1 MMRSLK
7 LAIFGL
13 VLVAVAPSIASR
25 MAESWLEVKAQPS
38 WARKYNADCTLCHT
52 TYPRLN
58 RTGYEFK
65 RLGYRLPQELEP
77 GRGPASA
84 AGPIRSSQPTPETHV
99 VKRTGYTPRAASAES
114 EQGHKLYAALN
125 CASCHSIGAVGG
137 RIGPPLDGVGAR
149 RDATFL
155 GEHLTNP
162 DEHARRLPKEHANM
176 ANRMPHPHLESD
188 EVRAMVAYLL
198 TLPEPPEGFVV
209 ASHGAPGALAAEAPA
224 AGFVPADETD
234 SARAGRRLYFDLG
247 CAACHTIQGKGGQF
261 GPPLD
266 GIGARRSRRFVAGHI
281 ANPPL
286 HSQKFPGQHAG
297 EPMMPPTEATPDEV
311 EQIADFLMTLPLQEG
326 GDVRPP
332 RLQDFVGIS
341 YAPGVEFEREDGVT
355 STTFEKRELIVF
367 AGGPIGPNF
376 SFFVQPLPLSEEPG
390 FGGKFEMAQGLVN
403 AGGARNFV
411 QVRFGQL
418 FNLRN
423 AGFGGTDRGLTETVP
438 FIFAPVNGFN
448 PAGLGRGVS
457 LEYTLN
463 RTTTVK
469 LFGSYNE
476 AVEAEEGEDEDEEV
490 GDDGGGAEEP
500 EARRA
505 LRTAREDEPAGV
517 EFSRSRTVGF
527 VFEKVLGE
535 RGLSGVQVEVAVGRT
550 PYSLEGFGEQSVRFE
565 RYAFFANKSF
575 VDGKNFERLN
585 AIFGLAVLRDD
596 RFVGVDADARSRGYG
611 YFVELDAIP
620 VAKRLSVFGRYDHL
634 RPTTLVGDNTLRG
647 GTFGVIYDPVRYAR
661 VSFEYQRLGGAVT
674 QNRYRIG
681 WQFNF

>member
-1 MMRSLK
+1 M
-7 LAIFGL
+7 
-13 VLVAVAPSIASR
+13 P
-25 MAESWLEVKAQPS
+25 EEV
-38 WARKYNADCTLCHT
+38 T
-52 TYPRLN
+52 
-58 RTGYEFK
+58 
-65 RLGYRLPQELEP
+65 P
-77 GRGPASA
+77 GRARTSPPGPSRAST
-84 AGPIRSSQPTPETHV
+84 STPETYSLG
-99 VKRTGYTPRAASAES
+99 RTGYTPRAASAES
-114 EQGHKLYAALN
+114 ERGQTLYATLN
-125 CASCHSIGAVGG
+125 CASCHAIGGTGG

-155 GEHLTNP
+155 GDHLTNP
-162 DEHARRLPKEHANM
+162 DEHARRLPEAHANM
-176 ANRMPHPHLESD
+176 ANRMPHPHLTSD

-209 ASHGAPGALAAEAPA
+209 ASHGAPGALASDA
-224 AGFVPADETD
+224 AASGFVPADETD
-234 SARAGRRLYFDLG
+234 SARAGRKLYFDLG
-247 CAACHTIQGKGGQF
+247 CAACHTIEGKGGQF

-266 GIGARRSRRFVAGHI
+266 GIGARRSRRFIAGHI
-281 ANPPL
+281 ANPPQ
-286 HSQKFPGQHAG
+286 HSQEFPGEHAS
-297 EPMMPPTEATPDEV
+297 EAMMPPTEATPDQI
-311 EQIADFLMTLPLQEG
+311 EQIADFLMTLPVQGG
-326 GDVRPP
+326 GDRRPS
-332 RLQDFVGIS
+332 RLSDYLGIS
-341 YAPGVEFEREDGVT
+341 YVPGVEFEREDGVT
-355 STTFEKRELIVF
+355 ATTFEKRELIVF
-367 AGGPIGPNF
+367 AGGPIGPNV

-418 FNLRN
+418 FTLRN

-438 FIFAPVNGFN
+438 FIFVPVNGFN

-457 LEYTLN
+457 LEYTFN

-469 LFGSYNE
+469 LFGTYNE
-476 AVEAEEGEDEDEEV
+476 AVEAEEGEDEEE
-490 GDDGGGAEEP
+490 GGEDGRIVDEP

-505 LRTAREDEPAGV
+505 ARTAREDEAV
-517 EFSRSRTVGF
+517 EAEFSRSRTVGF

-550 PYSLEGFGEQSVRFE
+550 PYSFEGLGEQSVRFE

-575 VDGKNFERLN
+575 VDGKNTERVN
-585 AIFGLAVLRDD
+585 AIFGLALLRDD
-596 RFVGVDADARSRGYG
+596 RFIGFDADTRSRGYG

-620 VAKRLSVFGRYDHL
+620 VSKRLSVFGRYDHL

-661 VSFEYQRLGGAVT
+661 VSFEYQRLGGAVSED
-674 QNRYRIG
+674 RYRIG